1 MSRKPYEEIIE
12 HFGTMPD
19 DASKDIIL
27 RMIDKASVVS
37 ISSDPSRDTLQFN
50 YIKTISTFIAVIMS
64 NAVKIDTILYKISI
78 SIAIIIFSSLAIYAV
93 LLKHI
98 QSKNLSIVLVHLENL
113 IGCYKRGLYYP
124 EATLLPVNWM
134 KTKNYIGHRIFLPYV
149 ITILSLMLLCLFIIA
164 IR

>member
-1 MSRKPYEEIIE
+1 MSRKLYEEIIE
-12 HFGTMPD
+12 HSGTMPD

-27 RMIDKASVVS
+27 RMIDKASAVS
-37 ISSDPSRDTLQFN
+37 INSDLSRDTLQFN
-50 YIKTISTFIAVIMS
+50 YITAISTFIAAIMS
-64 NAVKIDTILYKISI
+64 DAIKIDTILYKISA
-78 SIAIIIFSSLAIYAV
+78 SIVVTIFSSVAIYAV